1 MRGLIRNLTRQ
12 DINNHASIR
21 QPKEG
26 AELITSTLDIAECL
40 NLWFVKQPLELPQ
53 NLPSHTASQVSLKHI
68 RDLTNGVNM
77 AQFTILHITP
87 SKIEELLK
95 YMPCHKATG
104 SDGLGTRILKIAAP
118 AISLSL
124 SQLIN
129 HCIDTGTFPSVWK
142 TAKVTPI
149 FKGQGSKDDK
159 NNYRSISV
167 LPLLSKI
174 FEKHINQ
181 ALYSYM
187 RNNNL
192 L

>member
-1 MRGLIRNLTRQ
+1 
-12 DINNHASIR
+12 
-21 QPKEG
+21 
-26 AELITSTLDIAECL
+26 
-40 NLWFVKQPLELPQ
+40 
-53 NLPSHTASQVSLKHI
+53 
-68 RDLTNGVNM
+68 M
-77 AQFTILHITP
+77 AQFTILHIIP
-87 SKIEELLK
+87 LKIEELLK
-95 YMPCHKATG
+95 HMPCHKATG
-104 SDGLGTRILKIAAP
+104 SAGLGARIRKIAAP
-118 AISLSL
+118 AIYLPL

-159 NNYRSISV
+159 NNYRPISV
-167 LPLLSKI
+167 LPLLLKI